1 MMEQLSKSHIMMDYV
16 RLEKEVRQKAK
27 EYLGE
32 ITEENLKLFAEST
45 KFITQSV
52 FEKYYLEVDHLYS
65 DGALKIKDE
74 ELLDQFMDFHDGY
87 RASMKKW
94 MADNEITIREMKVD
108 TSISLP
114 DLPSEDIKQTSL
126 VIAGTG
132 TLVAVGLFI
141 FTDLWIAVAAELL
154 FLGIATVIYKKKK
167 DKQTEDYE
175 FKIREYEIL
184 IQKEKSHLVNG
195 LIKDLKTWLY
205 NAEEYSDKVLT
216 KIGI

>member
-1 MMEQLSKSHIMMDYV
+1 MMEQLSKSHVMMDYV
-16 RLEKEVRQKAK
+16 RLETGVRQKAK

-32 ITEENLKLFAEST
+32 ITEENLKSFAEST
-45 KFITQSV
+45 KFLAQSV

-94 MADNEITIREMKVD
+94 MADNEIMIREMKVD
-108 TSISLP
+108 PSISLP

-126 VIAGTG
+126 VIAGVG

-141 FTDLWIAVAAELL
+141 FTELWIAVAAELL
-154 FLGIATVIYKKKK
+154 FLGTVAIIYKKKK
-167 DKQTEDYE
+167 DKQAADYE

-184 IQKEKSHLVNG
+184 IEKEKTRLVNG
-195 LIKDLKTWLY
+195 LVKDLKTWLS
-205 NAEEYSDKVLT
+205 NAEKYSGEVLI
-216 KIGI
+216 KYGK

>member
-1 MMEQLSKSHIMMDYV
+1 
-16 RLEKEVRQKAK
+16 
-27 EYLGE
+27 
-32 ITEENLKLFAEST
+32 
-45 KFITQSV
+45 
-52 FEKYYLEVDHLYS
+52 
-65 DGALKIKDE
+65 
-74 ELLDQFMDFHDGY
+74 MDFHDGY

-94 MADNEITIREMKVD
+94 MANNEITIREMKVD

-154 FLGIATVIYKKKK
+154 FLGIAAVIYKKKK
-167 DKQTEDYE
+167 DKQTADYE

-184 IQKEKSHLVNG
+184 IEKEKSHLVNG

-205 NAEEYSDKVLT
+205 NAEEYSDKILT